1 MVRIVTRSDVEAVLD
16 LREVIDAVED
26 AHRQLVLGGA
36 TQPGRSCAP
45 IPGNDGLLVPMTA
58 TVDGAGGVK
67 LLADLPGNPVAGRP
81 RQQSTI
87 TLLDSATGRAEALLD
102 GAVITRYRTAAAS
115 AVATRALSNPDSS
128 VLGLIG
134 AGALAR
140 AHLAAISCVRP
151 IRTVVVW
158 SRNPAT
164 AQAFRDETADSGCE
178 IRVADTPAEAVQ
190 AADVVCTLTPSVDPI
205 VHGTWLRAGQHLN
218 VVGAPPRPRHRE
230 IDAECLR
237 RARVVVDSRHTALTE
252 SGATLTALH
261 EGVISKEHLTTE
273 LGEVLAGV
281 CPGRTR
287 ESEITL
293 FNSVGVAVQDIATAA
308 LVLRRVVSKGLGV
321 EIALD
326 R

>member
-1 MVRIVTRSDVEAVLD
+1 MRIVTRSDVEAVLD
-16 LREVIDAVED
+16 LREVIEAVEH

-36 TQPGRSCAP
+36 TQPGRACAP

-67 LLADLPGNPVAGRP
+67 LLADLPGNPESGRP
-81 RQQSTI
+81 RQQSSIILVDT
-87 TLLDSATGRAEALLD
+87 ATGRPEALLD
-102 GAVITRYRTAAAS
+102 GAVLTRFRTAAAS

-140 AHLAAISCVRP
+140 AHLEAIAVVRP

-158 SRNPAT
+158 SRDPAT
-164 AQAFRDETADSGCE
+164 AQAFRDEMAGSGRE
-178 IRVADTPAEAVQ
+178 ICVAETPVEAVQ
-190 AADVVCTLTPSVDPI
+190 AADVVCTLTPAVDPI
-205 VHGTWLRAGQHLN
+205 VRGAWLRPGQHLN
-218 VVGAPPRPRHRE
+218 VVGAPPRPHHRE

-252 SGATLTALH
+252 SGAAITALR
-261 EGVISKEHLTTE
+261 EGAISEQQLETE

-281 CPGRTR
+281 CPGRTGR
-287 ESEITL
+287 TEITL

-308 LVLRRVVSKGLGV
+308 LVLRHVAAKGLGV